1 VPVIVRF
8 APSAA
13 RPNLHGSAPPV
24 FVACGLKSFRYLLF
38 RVSPSPGPILAL
50 YTAAMRTLLSF
61 FIASSTILVAQSD
74 GREIA
79 RRSVFAAERNWKAR
93 QSYTYTVRDEERHL
107 DSQGRVKST
116 DVDVSKA
123 VLVNGYSIEQTVS
136 HNGGLPTPARQKKDD
151 DSLRKRRSETP
162 SEGAARLREDKEK
175 RAFIDE
181 VPDAFNF
188 RLLGEEVVRGR
199 PAYVLEVTPKP
210 GFHAHSKYS
219 MMFSKVHGKI
229 WVDAQDFGWVKVDV
243 DVMEPFSM
251 GLFLARVQ
259 PGSHIV
265 FEQTRVADGIWLPAS
280 IEITANAKIL
290 FVKNYAMHEVITYSE
305 YCPAQ
310 PNQLASTRGTLAAK
324 SNSRGL

>member
-1 VPVIVRF
+1 
-8 APSAA
+8 
-13 RPNLHGSAPPV
+13 
-24 FVACGLKSFRYLLF
+24 
-38 RVSPSPGPILAL
+38 
-50 YTAAMRTLLSF
+50 MRTLLSF
-61 FIASSTILVAQSD
+61 LIASSTILVAQSD

-79 RRSVFAAERNWKAR
+79 LRSVFAAERNWKAR

-116 DVDVSKA
+116 DIDVSKA

-136 HNGGLPTPARQKKDD
+136 HNGGLPTPAKKKKDD

-162 SEGAARLREDKEK
+162 SEGATRLREEKEY

-210 GFHAHSKYS
+210 GFHAHSKCG

-229 WVDAQDFGWVKVDV
+229 WVDTQDFGWVKVDV

-265 FEQTRVADGIWLPAS
+265 FEQTRVADGIWLPAR

-290 FVKNYAMHEVITYSE
+290 FVKNYAMREVITYSE

-310 PNQLASTRGTLAAK
+310 PSQLASTSGTLAAK